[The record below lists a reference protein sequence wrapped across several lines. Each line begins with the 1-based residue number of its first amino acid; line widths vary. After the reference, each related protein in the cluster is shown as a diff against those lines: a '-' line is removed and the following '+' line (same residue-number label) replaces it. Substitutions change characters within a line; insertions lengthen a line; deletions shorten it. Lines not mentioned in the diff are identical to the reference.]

1 MKTAVILD
9 TKQQIDLFH
18 FTVLVSALKLEIFGL
33 KRRGQSAYSILKNN
47 YGLKGSRETVLKQ
60 AQEMLR
66 QAKGTPV
73 N

>member
-1 MKTAVILD
+1 MIVLD

-47 YGLKGSRETVLKQ
+47 YGLKGSRESVLKQ

>member
-1 MKTAVILD
+1 MIVLD

-18 FTVLVSALKLEIFGL
+18 FTVLVSALKLETLGL
-33 KRRGQSAYSILKNN
+33 KRRGQSAYSVLKNN
-47 YGLKGSRETVLKQ
+47 YGLKGSRESVLKQ

-66 QAKGTPV
+66 QAKGIAV